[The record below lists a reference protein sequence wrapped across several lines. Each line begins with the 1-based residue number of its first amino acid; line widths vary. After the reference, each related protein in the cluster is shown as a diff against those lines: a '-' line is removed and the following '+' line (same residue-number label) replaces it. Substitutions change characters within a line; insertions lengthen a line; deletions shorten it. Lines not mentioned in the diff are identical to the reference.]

1 MGATVGTLVADVG
14 AVVID
19 TGCRHPIVG
28 GYRQGVKLTDFFVM
42 VLRPWF
48 WLVDGE
54 VRGSGFNQDG

>member
-1 MGATVGTLVADVG
+1 MIQGAGTRLS
-14 AVVID
+14 
-19 TGCRHPIVG
+19 G